1 MARFANEAP
10 PAQIVAA
17 VRILKRTKPLNAT
30 VAMSGV
36 IGPRGG
42 HLWIPEAGVE
52 VRFAPGAVVSAT
64 RITLTAIEGTDV
76 AYEFMPHGLKFS
88 APVVVR
94 QDLKKT
100 TAGSDAGL
108 AASLQGSYFEGALAA
123 NLLGTHDVYA
133 RIKEGRQG
141 KLNANSRSLEFT
153 IEHFS
158 GYMVS
163 TALVAV
169 DILGDWAAR

>member
-1 MARFANEAP
+1 MRSFLLLSALVAAAACGDREFATWRPQSPQSMARWANEAP

-94 QDLKKT
+94 QVLKKT
-100 TAGSDAGL
+100 TP
-108 AASLQGSYFEGALAA
+108 
-123 NLLGTHDVYA
+123 
-133 RIKEGRQG
+133 
-141 KLNANSRSLEFT
+141 
-153 IEHFS
+153 
-158 GYMVS
+158 
-163 TALVAV
+163 
-169 DILGDWAAR
+169 